1 MAVAPPD
8 PTRDPIQAVL
18 ELMASLRDPEH
29 GCPWDLRQSFASIA
43 PYTLEE
49 AYEVLDAITRGDMDA
64 LREEL
69 GDLLFQVVYHA
80 RMAEEAGY
88 FDFRDVARGLVE
100 KMVRRHPHVFGEVGH
115 DLDGRISQ
123 KTPAGMSPG
132 AARRDPDEASLK
144 AAWEAQKALERER
157 KGPPDQPPSA
167 LDGVALALPALTR
180 AVKLQ
185 KRAAREGF
193 DWPDADAVW
202 PKIDEELAELRAGI
216 AAGDAANIEEEIG
229 DVLFAITNLARKFGV
244 DPEAALRGCNA
255 KFERR
260 YRGMEA
266 AAAARDVRLADLT
279 QEEQEA
285 IYREVKER
293 GA

>member
-1 MAVAPPD
+1 MAAL
-8 PTRDPIQAVL
+8 L
-18 ELMASLRDPEH
+18 ELMAALRHPRH
-29 GCPWDLRQSFASIA
+29 GCPWDVKQSFATIA

-49 AYEVLDAITRGDMDA
+49 AYEVLEAIARGDMDE

-80 RMAEEAGY
+80 RMAEEAGH
-88 FDFRDVARGLVE
+88 FDFQDVARGLVE
-100 KMVRRHPHVFGEVGH
+100 KMVRRHPHVFGEVRH
-115 DLDGRISQ
+115 E
-123 KTPAGMSPG
+123 
-132 AARRDPDEASLK
+132 DEASLK
-144 AAWEAQKALERER
+144 AAWEAQKTLEREH
-157 KGPPDQPPSA
+157 KGQPDQPPSA

-202 PKIDEELAELRAGI
+202 PKIDEELAELRAGL
-216 AAGDAANIEEEIG
+216 AAGDAANIEEELG
-229 DVLFAITNLARKFGV
+229 DVLFAITNLARKLGV
-244 DPEAALRGCNA
+244 DPEAALRASNA

-260 YRGMEA
+260 YRAMEA

-279 QEEQEA
+279 LEEQEA
-285 IYREVKER
+285 IYREVKQG

>member
-1 MAVAPPD
+1 MPIPPPD
-8 PTRDPIQAVL
+8 ASRDPVTALL
-18 ELMASLRDPEH
+18 ELMAALRHPGH
-29 GCPWDLRQSFASIA
+29 GCPWDVKQSFATIA

-49 AYEVLDAITRGDMDA
+49 AYEVLDAIARGDMEE

-88 FDFRDVARGLVE
+88 FDFQDVVRGLVE
-100 KMVRRHPHVFGEVGH
+100 KMVRRHPHVFGEVRH
-115 DLDGRISQ
+115 E
-123 KTPAGMSPG
+123 
-132 AARRDPDEASLK
+132 DEAGLK
-144 AAWEAQKALERER
+144 AAWEAQKTLERAR
-157 KGPPDQPPSA
+157 KGRSDQPPGA
-167 LDGVALALPALTR
+167 LDGVAQALPALTR

-193 DWPDADAVW
+193 DWLDADAVW
-202 PKIDEELAELRAGI
+202 PKIDEELAELRAGL
-216 AAGDAANIEEEIG
+216 AARDAANIEEEVG
-229 DVLFAITNLARKFGV
+229 DVLFAITNLARKLGV

-266 AAAARDVRLADLT
+266 VAAARGVRLAELPL
-279 QEEQEA
+279 EGQEA
-285 IYREVKER
+285 IYREVKRSES
-293 GA
+293 